1 MHQVGWGEGR
11 LEVAGI
17 CTVDDLIIHF
27 SLGIISWFSHNRG
40 SGLWAEGNKTPSDQE
55 VQRKKTV
62 TRVQTAK
69 LSQNKASTAKGKE
82 QDSLGSKSQH
92 HLSVP
97 LTESFNLSEPPFP
110 TL

>member
-1 MHQVGWGEGR
+1 MHQVGWGEGH

-27 SLGIISWFSHNRG
+27 SLGIISLLSQIKG
-40 SGLWAEGNKTPSDQE
+40 SGLWVEGNKTPSDQE
-55 VQRKKTV
+55 VRKKKTV

-69 LSQNKASTAKGKE
+69 LSQDKASTAKGKE
-82 QDSLGSKSQH
+82 QDSIGSKSQH
-92 HLSVP
+92 HSSVP
-97 LTESFNLSEPPFP
+97 LTKSFNLSEPLFP